1 MMTDMSHPA
10 SEPNGSAEL
19 SELLQQIRACQLCQA
34 ELPLPSKP
42 ILQASSQARI
52 LIAGQAPGVKTHHKG
67 IPFDDASGERLRA
80 WLNVSREQ
88 FYDPALFAIV
98 PMGFCFP
105 GTIERNGKKQ
115 GDKPPR
121 PECAATWHAKLLS
134 LMPQIELV
142 LVLGQYAIDYHLP
155 RTRFIDTTDEALNS
169 QAIAVSNPQ
178 ANKKI
183 TVTQAI
189 EQWSLYWPRLMVMPH
204 PSPRNNLWL
213 KQHPEFER
221 EQLPTLQAR
230 IADLLASTPE
240 PK

>member
-1 MMTDMSHPA
+1 MTDTSRPA
-10 SEPNGSAEL
+10 IEPNCSAEL
-19 SELLQQIRACQLCQA
+19 SEQLQQIRACQQCQA
-34 ELPLPSKP
+34 ELPLPPKP

-88 FYDPALFAIV
+88 FYDPARFAIV

-121 PECAATWHAKLLS
+121 PECAATWHEKLLA

-142 LVLGQYAIDYHLP
+142 LVLGQYAIEYHLH
-155 RTRFIDTTDEALNS
+155 S
-169 QAIAVSNPQ
+169 
-178 ANKKI
+178 KM
-183 TVTQAI
+183 TVTQAC
-189 EQWSLYWPRLMVMPH
+189 EQWQHYWPNVIVLPH

-221 EQLPTLQAR
+221 VLIPKIRSR
-230 IADLLASTPE
+230 IAALLNS
-240 PK
+240 

>member
-1 MMTDMSHPA
+1 MMTDMSRPA
-10 SEPNGSAEL
+10 SEPNSSAEL
-19 SELLQQIRACQLCQA
+19 SELLKQIRACQLCQA
-34 ELPLPSKP
+34 ELPLPAKP

-121 PECAATWHAKLLS
+121 PECAATWHAKLLA

-155 RTRFIDTTDEALNS
+155 RTRAIDVTDEALNS
-169 QAIAVSNPQ
+169 QAIVVSTPQ

-230 IADLLASTPE
+230 IADLLESTPN

>member
-1 MMTDMSHPA
+1 MMTDMSPPA
-10 SEPNGSAEL
+10 IEPNGSAEL
-19 SELLQQIRACQLCQA
+19 SVLLKQIRACQLCQA
-34 ELPLPSKP
+34 ELPLPAKP

-80 WLNVSREQ
+80 WLNVTREQ

-121 PECAATWHAKLLS
+121 PECAATWHTKLLA

-155 RTRFIDTTDEALNS
+155 SARAIDTTDDALSS
-169 QAIAVSNPQ
+169 QAIALSTPQ
-178 ANKKI
+178 TNKKI

-230 IADLLASTPE
+230 IAGLLASSIPI
-240 PK
+240 

>member
-1 MMTDMSHPA
+1 MMTDMSRPA
-10 SEPNGSAEL
+10 SEPNSSAEL
-19 SELLQQIRACQLCQA
+19 SELLKQIRACQLCQA
-34 ELPLPSKP
+34 ELPLPAKP

-121 PECAATWHAKLLS
+121 PECAATWHAKLLA

-155 RTRFIDTTDEALNS
+155 RAQAIATDGAFNS
-169 QAIAVSNPQ
+169 QAIAVSTLQ

-221 EQLPTLQAR
+221 ELLPTLQAR
-230 IADLLASTPE
+230 IADLLASSK

>member
-10 SEPNGSAEL
+10 IEPNGSAEL
-19 SELLQQIRACQLCQA
+19 SILLKQIRACQLCQA
-34 ELPLPSKP
+34 ELPLPAKP

-80 WLNVSREQ
+80 WLNVTREQ

-121 PECAATWHAKLLS
+121 PECAATWHTKLLA

-155 RTRFIDTTDEALNS
+155 RARAIDTTDVALSS
-169 QAIAVSNPQ
+169 QAIAISTPQ
-178 ANKKI
+178 TNKKI

-230 IADLLASTPE
+230 IAGLLASS
-240 PK
+240 KLI

>member
-1 MMTDMSHPA
+1 MEA
-10 SEPNGSAEL
+10 
-19 SELLQQIRACQLCQA
+19 LLTKINACTLCQA
-34 ELPLPSKP
+34 DLPLAPKP

-80 WLNVSREQ
+80 WLNVTREQ

-121 PECAATWHAKLLS
+121 PKCAATWHAKLLA

-155 RTRFIDTTDEALNS
+155 HTPAIDTTEEALSS
-169 QAIAVSNPQ
+169 QAIAISTPQ
-178 ANKKI
+178 TNKKI

-230 IADLLASTPE
+230 IAGLLVSSK